1 MNFIFI
7 WIILKLFFFSH
18 PEFLKETMDT
28 FLRNQ
33 KSLIEHTT
41 ISLPHTSSIEIDL
54 GDEADYEDD
63 ELKISLLENS
73 SNLKSIK
80 ALRNEV
86 NRN

>member
-7 WIILKLFFFSH
+7 WIILKLFSFSR
-18 PEFLKETMDT
+18 EFLKETMDT

-41 ISLPHTSSIEIDL
+41 ISLPHTSSIEMDL

-86 NRN
+86 SKN